1 MRSPDGPTVSRR
13 IRKSAPAALGV
24 LFLVAVSGAIYEQI
38 GRWRDPHRFRREG
51 RLVSVGHLRLNI
63 ACTGQGRPI
72 VVFDSG
78 FGVPA
83 LGWAAVQPVVS
94 KFTRAC
100 SYDRDAV
107 VAAIRELR
115 NETTS
120 EHLTH

>member
-1 MRSPDGPTVSRR
+1 
-13 IRKSAPAALGV
+13 
-24 LFLVAVSGAIYEQI
+24 
-38 GRWRDPHRFRREG
+38 
-51 RLVSVGHLRLNI
+51 LRLNI